1 MRMHATEFAGQFVG
15 EVVGKVDAQTVPAV
29 VVLVGDQSL
38 LVRQSATA
46 IARAVFGEESDEGL
60 SRRNGDEVLWRDV
73 RDELATVSMFASQ
86 RVVVIEGADEFIKEN
101 RTALEDY
108 VAAPVKKSVLILQAR
123 SFPGNT
129 RLAKAVKSSGAVVEC
144 TALEGAALV
153 RWLAKTAATGH
164 GIELTREAAL
174 LLVELVGSSLSQL
187 ESELAKLASCSSDTT
202 VDVEVV
208 RSLVGGW
215 QVQSTFEML
224 AALRQGRTGVALRE
238 FGRLYESKEP
248 LPKLMGGVAY
258 VFRRLAR
265 ATEMARTGKSL
276 SQALKDAGVYY
287 KEIDESNRYLRRIGR
302 DEAER
307 ILGRLLSVDKT
318 LKGAQQSGKLPD
330 HLVVERLLVELAC
343 SG

>member
-1 MRMHATEFAGQFVG
+1 MRMHATEFAGEFDSG
-15 EVVGKVDAQTVPAV
+15 AVPAV
-29 VVLVGDQSL
+29 VVLVGDEGL
-38 LVRQSATA
+38 LVRQTATA
-46 IARAVFGEESDEGL
+46 IARAVFGDESDEGL
-60 SRRNGDEVLWRDV
+60 SRRNGGEVLWRDV

-86 RVVVIEGADEFIKEN
+86 RVVVVEAADDFIKQN

-108 VAAPVKKSVLILQAR
+108 VAAPVKKSVLVLQPR

-129 RLAKAVKSSGAVVEC
+129 RLAKAVKSSGAVLEC

-164 GIELTREAAL
+164 GIELTREAAS

-187 ESELAKLASCSSDTT
+187 ESELAKLASCSTERK
-202 VDVEVV
+202 VDVEIV

-224 AALRQGRTGVALRE
+224 AALRQGQTGMALSE
-238 FGRLYESKEP
+238 FARLYESKEP

-265 ATEMARTGKSL
+265 ATEMARTGKRL
-276 SQALKDAGVYY
+276 RQALKDAGVYY

-302 DEAER
+302 DEAEM

-318 LKGAQQSGKLPD
+318 LKGVQESGKLPD
-330 HLVVERLLVELAC
+330 HLVIERLLVQLAC